1 MTADTL
7 TNIGLQAD
15 LQSCTA
21 PGYYN
26 AHTGFNESFAGLTL
40 PVGWSV
46 LNDGGTCN
54 WSFNNPGSRLNLTG
68 GSGNFAV
75 ADSDACGSG
84 HTMNTELRSPII
96 NIASLSS
103 VPFQFK
109 YDYYTLQPGES
120 AAVGLSGDG
129 GLSWQDFYT
138 MTFTTTL
145 TTRGPKTYNQDL
157 TALLSGASQ
166 AQVRFRY
173 VAPGWD
179 WWWEVDDVSLGSPSC
194 TPLSGGLVVGNVTD
208 ANTGNGLNGTS
219 VSNQGGY
226 HTATVPTPDDPGVG
240 EGFYTLFSPAGS
252 QVFNASQQNY
262 SNGTANVNVV
272 SNNTVRQD
280 FALQAGRLSYIPAN
294 LNVGLS
300 VGASTVQPITLTN
313 SGGSPAAF
321 TLFELNKASAP
332 IGPFEKPGFQV
343 RPFRQEGRD
352 TQHIVF
358 PARTAAPPYTGSG
371 GKAAGDV
378 QQSWNSGMSSP
389 WGIAYDSQR
398 DTVWVADGWGTQDV
412 INEFNPAGI
421 ATGNFWKYT
430 WPTAAGPA
438 DAAYNW
444 NTGKIWLM
452 NVNPGFS
459 NCIYEIDPAS
469 GPTGNTICPGG
480 GSGFTTSQRGLT
492 YDPSTDTYFA
502 GSWNELIVYR
512 FAPDGTI
519 IGSKNTGLPIAG
531 LAYNPETQHLFV
543 MTNEPGNAIHVL
555 DVANSY
561 ADIGQFSI
569 PGFTNYSGGGLELD
583 CAGNLWAVDINSMK
597 VYQVT
602 SGEATNVC
610 YSNVSWLSLSPIS
623 GTIPA
628 HSTQT
633 INATFNA
640 SGLFPSIEHAQIA
653 VRTDTP
659 YSVPNLPV
667 TLTVIPN
674 AQIYLPFIAQP

>member
-1 MTADTL
+1 M
-7 TNIGLQAD
+7 
-15 LQSCTA
+15 
-21 PGYYN
+21 
-26 AHTGFNESFAGLTL
+26 
-40 PVGWSV
+40 
-46 LNDGGTCN
+46 
-54 WSFNNPGSRLNLTG
+54 
-68 GSGNFAV
+68 
-75 ADSDACGSG
+75 
-84 HTMNTELRSPII
+84 
-96 NIASLSS
+96 
-103 VPFQFK
+103 
-109 YDYYTLQPGES
+109 
-120 AAVGLSGDG
+120 
-129 GLSWQDFYT
+129 
-138 MTFTTTL
+138 
-145 TTRGPKTYNQDL
+145 
-157 TALLSGASQ
+157 
-166 AQVRFRY
+166 
-173 VAPGWD
+173 
-179 WWWEVDDVSLGSPSC
+179 
-194 TPLSGGLVVGNVTD
+194 
-208 ANTGNGLNGTS
+208 
-219 VSNQGGY
+219 
-226 HTATVPTPDDPGVG
+226 
-240 EGFYTLFSPAGS
+240 
-252 QVFNASQQNY
+252 
-262 SNGTANVNVV
+262 
-272 SNNTVRQD
+272 
-280 FALQAGRLSYIPAN
+280 
-294 LNVGLS
+294 
-300 VGASTVQPITLTN
+300 
-313 SGGSPAAF
+313 
-321 TLFELNKASAP
+321 
-332 IGPFEKPGFQV
+332 
-343 RPFRQEGRD
+343 
-352 TQHIVF
+352 
-358 PARTAAPPYTGSG
+358 
-371 GKAAGDV
+371 
-378 QQSWNSGMSSP
+378 
-389 WGIAYDSQR
+389 
-398 DTVWVADGWGTQDV
+398 
-412 INEFNPAGI
+412 INEFSPAGI

-602 SGEATNVC
+602 SGETTNVC
-610 YSNVSWLSLSPIS
+610 YSNVSWLSLSPVS

-633 INATFNA
+633 IHATFNA

-659 YSVPNLPV
+659 YSVTNIPV
-667 TLTVIPN
+667 TLTVIPS